1 MFLQMLNTTH
11 DSATLAMICLNSSMY
26 KRPFCSFVVCRS
38 VVLGSQPCLMAP
50 PLPHAVCTPARKS
63 FVRAP
68 ESTVKVAPK
77 TMVARTA
84 TESTRV
90 ALANVLA
97 FPCKL
102 QLRVP
107 IVAAG
112 DVTDLVELNSQ
123 FETLNTLVVAFNG
136 GDDPAT
142 FPYKSARGTLY
153 ISSSL
158 TSCGVPVWHIFVKS
172 LWIHKDPSNTWRV
185 GAGLGCGTTYLLSD
199 SAGGITPPVQNWS
212 TPDGES
218 LPSEDVLVVEATLWG
233 SLAVHKLKQ
242 FQCQPTTL
250 FVDDP
255 VEENEQSEPID
266 ETSCIKPV
274 TKKRPSN
281 VYQTDDAPT
290 GPPTPISKR
299 FKIGEQV
306 EHAIDE
312 EEEPHHEQPVYQQ
325 LGAFA
330 EIPTDEDFWAH
341 KV

>member
-1 MFLQMLNTTH
+1 MFLQMLNTAH
-11 DSATLAMICLNSSMY
+11 DSATLATICLNSSMY

-38 VVLGSQPCLMAP
+38 VVLGSQPCLMTS
-50 PLPHAVCTPARKS
+50 PLPQAVCTPARKS
-63 FVRAP
+63 FARAP
-68 ESTVKVAPK
+68 ESTVKVAPR

-107 IVAAG
+107 IVAAK
-112 DVTDLVELNSQ
+112 DVNDLVELNSQ

-142 FPYKSARGTLY
+142 LPYKSALGTLY

-158 TSCGVPVWHIFVKS
+158 TSCGAPVWHSFDKS
-172 LWIHKDPSNTWRV
+172 LWIHKDSSNTWRV

-212 TPDGES
+212 TPDGEP

-242 FQCQPTTL
+242 FQCQPTSL

-255 VEENEQSEPID
+255 VEEMRPAAS
-266 ETSCIKPV
+266 
-274 TKKRPSN
+274 TKKRWSSN
-281 VYQTDDAPT
+281 VYQIEDDEDDAPT
-290 GPPTPISKR
+290 GPPTAINKR
-299 FKIGEQV
+299 FKIGEPN
-306 EHAIDE
+306 EDAIDE

-325 LGAFA
+325 FGAFA
-330 EIPTDEDFWAH
+330 DISTDEDFWAH

>member
-1 MFLQMLNTTH
+1 MFLQMLNTAH
-11 DSATLAMICLNSSMY
+11 DIATLATICLNSSMC
-26 KRPFCSFVVCRS
+26 KRHFCSFVVCRS
-38 VVLGSQPCLMAP
+38 VVLGSQPCLMTS
-50 PLPHAVCTPARKS
+50 PLPQAVCTPARKS
-63 FVRAP
+63 FARAP
-68 ESTVKVAPK
+68 ESTVKVVPRS
-77 TMVARTA
+77 MARMA
-84 TESTRV
+84 TDSARV

-142 FPYKSARGTLY
+142 LPYKSALGTLY

-158 TSCGVPVWHIFVKS
+158 TSCGAPVWHSFDKS
-172 LWIHKDPSNTWRV
+172 LWIHKDSSNTWRV

-212 TPDGES
+212 TPDGEP

-242 FQCQPTTL
+242 FQCPPTSL

-255 VEENEQSEPID
+255 VEEIEQSEPID

-274 TKKRPSN
+274 AKKRPSN
-281 VYQTDDAPT
+281 V
-290 GPPTPISKR
+290 
-299 FKIGEQV
+299 
-306 EHAIDE
+306 
-312 EEEPHHEQPVYQQ
+312 
-325 LGAFA
+325 
-330 EIPTDEDFWAH
+330 
-341 KV
+341 